1 MVALR
6 PARVRVELPESVEK
20 LLEVAHAAIARDLQA
35 LSALSRGTS
44 LILTSTSLQP
54 YHVPEL
60 YGVEQNAVLVA
71 DFELHTVDL
80 FLLEDHL
87 GHHLFGR
94 PPSLASCVFQR
105 RKVHALDVS
114 LVDVV
119 GFDMEKNRIS
129 FTSTVR
135 IGRRCFC
142 RPATCSGMPR
152 SGRRFPCMQELKR
165 RPATHGNALYR
176 AAIEA
181 LPACLNAK
189 DQAGRFRVANP
200 ATADLMGRPSK
211 SSLGGRRGLL
221 RSVDGRT
228 VPRTRGGSHGAGR
241 TPTVEQRFLRRDV
254 VETWLLTL
262 KAPLRDEARRGY
274 PQSRDH

>member
-20 LLEVAHAAIARDLQA
+20 LLEVAHAAIACDLQA
-35 LSALSRGTS
+35 LSALSLGTS

-119 GFDMEKNRIS
+119 GFDMEKKSHFIHLDRSDWTALFLSAGDMLRNAAVGEKVPVHAGTEAAPGDPWKRAVPRRYRGVARLPKREGS
-129 FTSTVR
+129 SRPLQGGEPGHGRPYGTTLEKL
-135 IGRRCFC
+135 IGRTDADFY
-142 RPATCSGMPR
+142 GR
-152 SGRRFPCMQELKR
+152 STAEQF
-165 RPATHGNALYR
+165 HGPEV
-176 AAIEA
+176 EA
-181 LPACLNAK
+181 MVL
-189 DQAGRFRVANP
+189 AGP
-200 ATADLMGRPSK
+200 RPS
-211 SSLGGRRGLL
+211 SS
-221 RSVDGRT
+221 D
-228 VPRTRGGSHGAGR
+228 
-241 TPTVEQRFLRRDV
+241 F
-254 VETWLLTL
+254 
-262 KAPLRDEARRGY
+262 
-274 PQSRDH
+274 